1 MTPIIS
7 AMIHALGG
15 FGFEN
20 RHSDKREQLR
30 RCLTLANARKRNG
43 SRFSEVPGRDNSK
56 DLRFVEIV

>member
-1 MTPIIS
+1 
-7 AMIHALGG
+7 MIHALGG

-56 DLRFVEIV
+56 DLRLLEV